1 MTASRLA
8 ARRIV
13 WPVGAQLVQD
23 FPDNFIE
30 ISTHGRLSDLAEDR
44 FDYAI
49 RLGGHLGPDM
59 IAVSVAPP
67 ELDEDLVSG
76 RLVRVMADCC
86 PPFDGYFLCSSGRRN
101 VSLALRLW
109 IDRPRVRT

>member
-8 ARRIV
+8 ASRIG
-13 WPVGAQLVQD
+13 WPAAAQLVQD
-23 FPDNFIE
+23 FPDISIE
-30 ISTHGRLSDLAEDR
+30 IGTHGRLSDSAEDR

-67 ELDEDLVSG
+67 PSLTRIWFQAALSG
-76 RLVRVMADCC
+76 
-86 PPFDGYFLCSSGRRN
+86 F
-101 VSLALRLW
+101 
-109 IDRPRVRT
+109 